1 MNVDTST
8 LYAALAATLVAAAW
22 LLPVGFIRFLAYQS
36 GSPDHTPGMR
46 NIAIMALGLG
56 GVCLVAAIVLALMIA
71 IR

>member
-1 MNVDTST
+1 MDTTT

-46 NIAIMALGLG
+46 NIAIMALSLG
-56 GVCLVAAIVLALMIA
+56 GIALVAAIIFASMIA
-71 IR
+71 MR